1 MFLAKLKHTL
11 YLTMLRVMTPFM
23 ADSRHIA
30 FTGSGSSRQLC
41 EHIARLGVKKVLVV
55 TDKPLRDLGIADKA
69 VAGLV
74 DAGVPLAWY
83 DGVLPDPTYEQ
94 VDAGLAILKAES
106 CDAMLAVGGG
116 SAMDCAKIIAAAG
129 TSDQSPREW
138 VGLGKVKHDGVPLYA
153 ISTTA
158 GTGSEGTAG
167 AVIKDADTKEKSVM
181 SGATMLPKAVA
192 LDAELMLGLP
202 PHITAATGMD
212 ALTHAVEAYI
222 GVWERG
228 SRLEDGRI
236 GVKMVFG
243 HLATA
248 YHDGTNLGARHGMAM
263 AAYYGGMAINQ
274 VFVGS
279 VHAIAHQIGGKYGI
293 PHGLANALIL
303 PHILEFCRLEAEPRL
318 AELAIAI
325 GVGSEG
331 EGESQLAHKF
341 IAAVRDLKTEVGIPD
356 HSDLIR
362 REDHDALADAAV
374 AEAMDYPVP
383 RILDKAT
390 VLSILDKITD

>member
-1 MFLAKLKHTL
+1 MLLTKIRHSL
-11 YLTMLRVMTPFM
+11 YLTMLRIMAPFM
-23 ADSRHIA
+23 PDSRHIA

-69 VAGLV
+69 ITGLL
-74 DAGVPLAWY
+74 DAGVAMAWY

-94 VDAGLAILKAES
+94 VDEGLAILKAEE
-106 CDAMLAVGGG
+106 CDVMLAVGGG
-116 SAMDCAKIIAAAG
+116 SAMDCAKIIAAAA
-129 TSDQSPREW
+129 TSDESPRNW
-138 VGLGKVKHDGVPLYA
+138 VGLGKVKHDSLPLYA

-167 AVIKDADTKEKSVM
+167 AVIKDAATKEKSVM
-181 SGATMLPKAVA
+181 SGPTMLPKAVA

-212 ALTHAVEAYI
+212 ALTHAIEAYI

-228 SRLEDGRI
+228 TRLEDGRI
-236 GVKMVFG
+236 GVKLVFE
-243 HLATA
+243 HLANA
-248 YHDGTNLGARHGMAM
+248 YHDGGNLAARQGMAM
-263 AAYYGGMAINQ
+263 GAYYGGMAINQ

-279 VHAIAHQIGGKYGI
+279 VHAIAHQVGGKYGI
-293 PHGLANALIL
+293 PHGLANAMIL
-303 PHILEFCRLEAEPRL
+303 PHILEFCREEAQPRL
-318 AELAIAI
+318 AELAVAI
-325 GVGSEG
+325 GVGE
-331 EGESQLAHKF
+331 EADGESQLSHRF

-390 VLSILDKITD
+390 ALSILNKITA